1 MYCPLV
7 GLQHRIG
14 FLSFAQIFCDFCGIL
29 SVQKVGINF
38 LYIFG
43 PLIVNDGLTIPIF
56 FIAKWDG

>member
-29 SVQKVGINF
+29 SVQKVGIKF

-56 FIAKWDG
+56 L